1 MAAIIRIKRS
11 TGTAAPSSLK
21 FGELAYTA
29 GNTPQLPFDGSSKGD
44 RLFVG
49 AGSAD
54 SNGDATSIE
63 VIGGKYFTD
72 MLDHQPGVLTHTSA
86 IITDDQSKIDR
97 LLVNNTVIDSN
108 GVSSTNPTLI
118 LAGDTNISVDSQ
130 QIKNLADPTLN
141 QDAATKYYVD
151 SHIGAVTIDLVTD
164 SGSRHIL
171 NLVDS
176 DLTILGNSPIKT
188 QIDRHQIYISLDSS
202 GVTAGSYG
210 SQTQI
215 PVFSVDSHGLID
227 SASTVNVATEL
238 TVKADSG
245 SDLSISLLDSSL
257 SIVGG
262 TNIGSIIGDSNTVTL
277 NLDSNV
283 LGLASLTVDNI
294 KIDGNEISTTDS
306 SGILYLN
313 PWPSNDSGEVII
325 RGSLRVDG
333 TTTTFNSTTLTV
345 NDKNIVLADS
355 AVDSTAADG
364 AGITVAGANATITY
378 DATGDKWIFNK
389 APHYNDERL
398 LTNTDS
404 AYLKSVID
412 SDYMDSLL
420 SDNYLDSAEA
430 QSIIDSNF
438 QNLSQNIIPD
448 SDEAY
453 DLGSPTKKFKDLY
466 LSGTTLTIGNISI
479 SDSSGQIS
487 FRDSDGNVVSISTLE
502 PQILAIVDSS
512 YVNARLDTL
521 SFLDSAEAVS
531 LIDSHV
537 DSAYVNARLDTSLF
551 LDSGE
556 VILLV
561 DSNYVNARLDTSLFL
576 DSGEAIQLID
586 SSHVQ
591 ARQITYNTS
600 DFLDSSTVELVVD
613 SDYVNARL
621 DTSSFLDSSEAI
633 QLVDSAYVQARQITY
648 NTSDFLDSSS
658 VTLVVDSD
666 YVNARV
672 DLTNSLDSAEAIAL
686 IDSAYVQARQITYN
700 TSNFTDSAFVT
711 GLPVSTF
718 DNDRKYLDSTSGQE
732 LFDSDYIQYRA
743 RAGMVAGTGVT
754 YDSHTGVISI
764 GQEVET
770 SSNVS
775 FARIIGDSAVL
786 DGINFNPRTS
796 EHSTA
801 AGTLYYDSD
810 PQQGL
815 TFIPN
820 TNEGNP
826 DIRLNLGQ
834 EHVLYVHN
842 QSGALIE
849 NGSLVYIAGVAHGS
863 HPSVAKA
870 QANDVNTYKAVG
882 MATMDI
888 ADDGHGY
895 ITQFGIVNGI
905 NTDGLVAGGSLFL
918 SADSAGKFVTTEPGG
933 SNYPYRVG
941 WALTIDSA
949 VGRALIRIDAET
961 ADNVRV
967 TNSIIV
973 DEKITAD
980 SADLNLINLQPD
992 LFTDVDIPN
1001 NIPWPR
1007 REGDVFY
1014 FSGPDALTYSNPS
1027 MNVKLGQD
1035 EIVRVYNNSGSDIA
1049 KGKVVYITGAANDFP
1064 SIALAQSDD
1073 FNTVY
1078 NTIGLTGHAIANGQF
1093 GFVVQR
1099 GLYGGLN
1106 TAGFTVGSRVHVS
1119 PDSAGELVDF
1129 SPGFPNFPYEV
1140 GTVLIADSAGG
1151 GNVGGCIQV
1160 EVKAET
1166 FESLRVQGDGR
1177 FGGDVT
1183 ISGNLNI
1190 LGTETKT
1197 TVANLNVSDNFIY
1210 IGAGDTISTLHSGTG
1225 ANDGLFKDYYE
1236 GDSDIWYFVNI
1247 YDADSANGGDLIRL
1261 HQGDSAQAFDNGTT
1275 TAINFDSDGGSTT
1288 LDLSVDR
1295 TLLPIRNNIKIT
1307 FETVGGHDSGDY
1319 WYGLASPVNQD
1330 LGIVGN
1336 YNLPDAPYSHAGFFR
1351 DASDQKFKVFNKYD
1365 PEVEGDINTTDPSFE
1380 LGTMV
1385 ANTFEGNLTG
1395 DVTGNADTATL
1406 LETSR
1411 NIGLNGDITSD
1422 SVGFN
1427 GGSNITLSTTIN
1439 DGAIT
1444 NAKIA
1449 NSAAIVDTKLDTI
1462 STAGKVQN
1470 SATTATSANTASAI
1484 VSRDASGNFSAG
1496 NITATVTG
1504 TVSDIS
1510 NHSTTDLSEGDN
1522 LYYTTARHDSDT
1534 LAQVDSAYVQARQ
1547 LNFDN
1552 LLDSAEVIDLVDSA
1566 YVQLRQITYNTSNFT
1581 DSAYVT
1587 GLPISTFDNDRKY
1600 FDSNSATAFVDA
1612 SYVQSRQITYNTSDF
1627 LDSSSV
1633 TLVVDAAYV
1642 QARQTSY
1649 NTADFTDSA
1658 FVTGLPI
1665 STFDN
1670 DRKYLDSNA
1679 ATVFTTDLI
1688 DSAYITAR
1696 AGAGTDSAAVIALI
1710 DSDYINS
1717 RSTGLQLISD
1727 SGDLS
1732 WQRVYSFATTDPVNG
1747 SLAIQHK
1754 IVLLD
1759 SVGTEKFANVPTV
1772 GTLTDSIGDIG
1783 NVNVTGGNVPTDG
1796 QTLVWDNANSYW
1808 KPGAAAGGGGLDSAL
1823 ATQLIDA
1830 TYINSLNFTDS
1841 SYVTGL
1847 PVSTF
1852 DNDRKYLDSNSAG
1865 TFIDSDYVLGKMGM
1879 TGDANGNLTLIN
1891 NRDITTGALTVAD
1904 SGTPVSIN
1912 STNSTTSKI
1921 EFQDNGTIR
1930 GYLGASTSSVL
1941 DIGDSAASTLVSVD
1955 VGGNV
1960 LPAANGT
1967 QDLGSSSLRWQN
1979 LYTSDLNLSNGIG
1992 DYTVVEG
1999 EEDLFLYNNKS
2010 GKVFKFALIEVD
2022 PNEATPKIED
2032 LKNDN

>member
-21 FGELAYTA
+21 FGELAYTTGA
-29 GNTPQLPFDGSSKGD
+29 ATVIPYDSSDKGD
-44 RLFVG
+44 RLFI
-49 AGSAD
+49 GSGTED
-54 SNGDATSIE
+54 SNGNASSID
-63 VIGGKYFTD
+63 VIGGKYFAD
-72 MLDHQPGVLTHTSA
+72 LLDHQPGVLAPTSA

-108 GVSSTNPTLI
+108 GVSTTNPTLI

-164 SGSRHIL
+164 SGSRHVL

-245 SDLSISLLDSSL
+245 SDLSISLIDSSL

-364 AGITVAGANATITY
+364 AGITVAGANATFTY
-378 DATGDKWIFNK
+378 DASGDKWIFNK

-438 QNLSQNIIPD
+438 QNLSQSIIPD

-502 PQILAIVDSS
+502 PQIIAIVDSS

-551 LDSGE
+551 LDSSE

-672 DLTNSLDSAEAIAL
+672 NLTNSLDSAEAIAL

-764 GQEVET
+764 GQ
-770 SSNVS
+770 NVGTTDDVT
-775 FARIIGDSAVL
+775 FGKITGDSAVV
-786 DGINFNPRTS
+786 GEVAFNTS
-796 EHSTA
+796 FH
-801 AGTLYYDSD
+801 DSH
-810 PQQGL
+810 
-815 TFIPN
+815 IPF
-820 TNEGNP
+820 
-826 DIRLNLGQ
+826 Q
-834 EHVLYVHN
+834 E
-842 QSGALIE
+842 GALWYDPHHKNLNYYTDFDHPIE
-849 NGSLVYIAGVAHGS
+849 I
-863 HPSVAKA
+863 
-870 QANDVNTYKAVG
+870 G
-882 MATMDI
+882 MQVI
-888 ADDGHGY
+888 
-895 ITQFGIVNGI
+895 
-905 NTDGLVAGGSLFL
+905 
-918 SADSAGKFVTTEPGG
+918 E
-933 SNYPYRVG
+933 
-941 WALTIDSA
+941 
-949 VGRALIRIDAET
+949 
-961 ADNVRV
+961 
-967 TNSIIV
+967 
-973 DEKITAD
+973 
-980 SADLNLINLQPD
+980 
-992 LFTDVDIPN
+992 
-1001 NIPWPR
+1001 
-1007 REGDVFY
+1007 
-1014 FSGPDALTYSNPS
+1014 
-1027 MNVKLGQD
+1027 
-1035 EIVRVYNNSGSDIA
+1035 RVYNNNAYTILKGQPLYYSGNRTNEAGQESPTVGLANATESTKYNVQGLSAEDIA
-1049 KGKVVYITGAANDFP
+1049 PNSYGQIVVAGVIDGFDTSSLTAGLNFFAGLTDGAVQNAPPTYPNYPMCLGWVIKSDSSEGKVIINQQNHSVNSFRVQGDTHISSDLRVDGDLIVVGTQTITSTENVQIGGNIQYLNAGDTIGEAGTSFVGTGLDDAFYSGHYSGDSSSKSFFVKIDATGTPDTFEWGFDSSVGTEATGVAITGAAQLLDSAYGISIDFG
-1064 SIALAQSDD
+1064 A
-1073 FNTVY
+1073 T
-1078 NTIGLTGHAIANGQF
+1078 TGHTVGDKWTGTAAATDIDT
-1093 GFVVQR
+1093 GFFSNR
-1099 GLYGGLN
+1099 NTGDAGDGYTHLGLY
-1106 TAGFTVGSRVHVS
+1106 
-1119 PDSAGELVDF
+1119 
-1129 SPGFPNFPYEV
+1129 Y
-1140 GTVLIADSAGG
+1140 
-1151 GNVGGCIQV
+1151 
-1160 EVKAET
+1160 
-1166 FESLRVQGDGR
+1166 
-1177 FGGDVT
+1177 DVT
-1183 ISGNLNI
+1183 ENEW
-1190 LGTETKT
+1190 TF
-1197 TVANLNVSDNFIY
+1197 VSE
-1210 IGAGDTISTLHSGTG
+1210 
-1225 ANDGLFKDYYE
+1225 YE
-1236 GDSDIWYFVNI
+1236 
-1247 YDADSANGGDLIRL
+1247 
-1261 HQGDSAQAFDNGTT
+1261 
-1275 TAINFDSDGGSTT
+1275 
-1288 LDLSVDR
+1288 
-1295 TLLPIRNNIKIT
+1295 P
-1307 FETVGGHDSGDY
+1307 E
-1319 WYGLASPVNQD
+1319 
-1330 LGIVGN
+1330 
-1336 YNLPDAPYSHAGFFR
+1336 PDAPIDRA
-1351 DASDQKFKVFNKYD
+1351 DASFAYGDVRGKDFYGTNFN
-1365 PEVEGDINTTDPSFE
+1365 
-1380 LGTMV
+1380 
-1385 ANTFEGNLTG
+1385 GNLTG
-1395 DVTGNADTATL
+1395 N
-1406 LETSR
+1406 
-1411 NIGLNGDITSD
+1411 
-1422 SVGFN
+1422 
-1427 GGSNITLSTTIN
+1427 
-1439 DGAIT
+1439 
-1444 NAKIA
+1444 
-1449 NSAAIVDTKLDTI
+1449 
-1462 STAGKVQN
+1462 
-1470 SATTATSANTASAI
+1470 
-1484 VSRDASGNFSAG
+1484 
-1496 NITATVTG
+1496 VTG

-1510 NHSTTDLSEGDN
+1510 NHSTTDLSEGNN

-1534 LAQVDSAYVQARQ
+1534 LAQVDSAYVQSRQVTYNTSDFLDSTSVTLVVDSAYVQARQ
-1547 LNFDN
+1547 LNFDS

-1612 SYVQSRQITYNTSDF
+1612 SYVQARQITYNTSDFLDSSSVSLVVDGAYVQARQITYNTSDFTDSAFVTGLPISTFDNDRKYLDSNAVTNFVDASYVQSRQTSYNTSDFTDSAFVTGLPISTFDNDRKYLDSNAATAFIDASYVQSRQITYNTSDF

-1642 QARQTSY
+1642 QARQITY

-1754 IVLLD
+1754 IVLFD

-1783 NVNVTGGNVPTDG
+1783 NVNVTGDNAPTDG

-1808 KPGAAAGGGGLDSAL
+1808 KPGAGGGLDSAL

-1830 TYINSLNFTDS
+1830 TYINSL
-1841 SYVTGL
+1841 GL

-1921 EFQDNGTIR
+1921 EFQDNGTTR

-1979 LYTSDLNLSNGIG
+1979 MYTSDLNLSNGIG

-1999 EEDLFLYNNKS
+1999 EEDLFLHNNKT

-2022 PNEATPKIED
+2022 PSESPPKIEN
-2032 LKNDN
+2032 LRRK